1 MFRLIRQAFVVW
13 VLRFGGSLT
22 TKCIFLNYQ
31 PCIVGTKFVD
41 LNPKKLYCYPFIVS
55 LDRCSDDCNTVE
67 DPSDTIWVLSK
78 IKIEVTN
85 IEPLTSYH
93 GFEQVINEPTHIL
106 SNSAVCID
114 LFSAEKPNLI
124 DKGGVFRSLY
134 VKCHHQIIFSKFNLN
149 AIYLPLYQRLIWDY
163 KKANADCIRTFI
175 NSVEWDFDLSNKNI
189 DQQSTSPI
197 LN

>member
-1 MFRLIRQAFVVW
+1 MFRLIRQAFIVW
-13 VLRFGGSLT
+13 VLRFGESLT
-22 TKCIFLNYQ
+22 TKWLSLNYQ

-41 LNPKKLYCYPFIVS
+41 LNPKKLYCHPFIVS
-55 LDRCSDDCNTVE
+55 LDRCSKDCNTVE

-78 IKIEVTN
+78 IKTEGTN

-106 SNSAVCID
+106 SNSAACID
-114 LFSAEKPNLI
+114 LISAEKPNLI
-124 DKGGVFRSLY
+124 DKDGVFRSLY

-149 AIYLPLYQRLIWDY
+149 VIYLPLYQRLIWDY
-163 KKANADCIRTFI
+163 KKANVDCIRTFL
-175 NSVEWDFDLSNKNI
+175 NSVEWDFDLSSKNVY
-189 DQQSTSPI
+189 QQSTSPI